1 MNVIAR
7 KPTLARHNMVSRYSN
22 LNPANYN
29 FGGSYNSY
37 GGTQNPTNGSG
48 LGTQSG
54 GSGIFNWNNLVDGI
68 VDIGKTFV
76 SSFWNKGDAATANA
90 LNEMYN
96 EQKKT
101 TYILWA
107 IIGIVL
113 VLAAVVIIK
122 KK

>member
-7 KPTLARHNMVSRYSN
+7 KPTLARHNVVSRYSN
-22 LNPANYN
+22 NDGL
-29 FGGSYNSY
+29 GKDNS
-37 GGTQNPTNGSG
+37 GSG
-48 LGTQSG
+48 M
-54 GSGIFNWNNLVDGI
+54 FDWNNLVDGI

-90 LNEMYN
+90 LNEMYD

-101 TYILWA
+101 TYILFG